1 MRPSEG
7 RMEMSFVASSSA
19 SSVQSVSSVLSVSS
33 VSSVPSA
40 SSLVK
45 GRDTGGYGFGDRQRR
60 RKAASSPLSASFA
73 SLAVDGIVVPVGYG

>member
-33 VSSVPSA
+33 VSSVSYVLSWLKAEAPAALALAIDSGA
-40 SSLVK
+40 
-45 GRDTGGYGFGDRQRR
+45 GRR
-60 RKAASSPLSASFA
+60 L
-73 SLAVDGIVVPVGYG
+73 